1 MGTHPIFESDF
12 DCLTEMSSNEFQPEE
27 LGITEEDLRNLSAR
41 EVSQMCTDF
50 SPEQVKAIKHKR
62 RTLKN
67 REYAAICRNRRT
79 NQRDVLMKECSYYQT
94 KIKDLE
100 NQNFLLKNTKIKLK
114 EILNPINYIPFQQ
127 SNSNQVY
134 SNVEVDQHK
143 EKLTRVT

>member
-50 SPEQVKAIKHKR
+50 SPEQVKAIKHKC

-79 NQRDVLMKECSYYQT
+79 NQRDILAKECSYYET
-94 KIKDLE
+94 KIKDIE
-100 NQNFLLKNTKIKLK
+100 TQNKILQTTKHKLK
-114 EILNPINYIPFQQ
+114 EMLQGINHVPFQQ
-127 SNSNQVY
+127 SESNQG
-134 SNVEVDQHK
+134 SI
-143 EKLTRVT
+143 LTRERN